1 MIDSQ
6 RDVER
11 FLQRHGL
18 EYDVTTHML
27 DLVSEVGELAK
38 LLLRASEYGREPLS
52 YGDQLSG
59 ELGDAFYSLL
69 ALATVLDVDAEDA
82 LQGALQKYERRL
94 EEYGDPGSRDEPSL
108 L

>member
-11 FLQRHGL
+11 FTLRHDLQ
-18 EYDVTTHML
+18 YDAVTHML

-38 LLLRASEYGREPLS
+38 LVLQASDYGRRPL
-52 YGDQLSG
+52 DDAVDFSG

-69 ALATVLDVDAEDA
+69 TLAVVLDVDTGEA
-82 LQGALQKYERRL
+82 LDRALQKYERRL
-94 EEYGDPGSRDEPSL
+94 QERGGPGSV
-108 L
+108 